1 MTRRLIEKIRQ
12 VWGDTTN
19 DWIQT
24 TWLIRKQLEEIE
36 EFKFKGQ
43 PFLNELADILIIIIR
58 YADQIGLDYEKLVE
72 YRLRTRHRG
81 RVAQIKMKYSLMW
94 EKEIKNE

>member
-1 MTRRLIEKIRQ
+1 MTKRLVRAIRQ
-12 VWGDTTN
+12 VWGDTKN

-58 YADQIGLDYEKLVE
+58 YADQLGLDYEKLVE

-81 RVAQIKMKYSLMW
+81 RVAEIKLKYSLMR
-94 EKEIKNE
+94 EKEAKL